1 MGKNSKAI
9 NTPLITVY
17 ITNHNYGK
25 FINKAIKSV
34 LNQSIKNFELI
45 IIDDG
50 SKDNSK
56 KIINNYKN
64 NKKITS
70 IFQKNRGLIVSNN
83 LALRLARGK
92 YIMRLDADDWLDS
105 HALEIMSNILE
116 RNSKIGLVF
125 PDYFEVDRNGK
136 VLNLV
141 RRHDFKKVK
150 LYDQPAHGACTMI
163 RKDCLEKIGGYN
175 EKYDRQDG
183 YYLWIKFI
191 QKYEVTNTNLP
202 LFFYRKHEN
211 SLSKNEEKILSTRSE
226 IIRSNLSKKN
236 FKKKALAI
244 LPIRGLQIDPS
255 ALVLKKLKGKP
266 LLLWTIESLLKAKNI
281 SKICVTSPDR
291 NILNFVKKIYKNKI
305 LLHKRD
311 EKLGGINIEIDE
323 TIKLATKFAIKKKI
337 KFNYIFE
344 LGYKTPFL
352 KSKDIDGFVNL
363 IDFFDTDEVL
373 GVRTEL
379 DLIYK
384 HDGSGLKIVNRS
396 SNLKLERDQLFKS
409 VDGIRLFKK
418 SIIEKKKYRLK
429 TGHYILDQKSSHVIN
444 TDLDW
449 KIAKAI

>member
-191 QKYEVTNTNLP
+191 QRYEVINTNLP
-202 LFFYRKHEN
+202 LFFYRKHDS

-244 LPIRGLQIDPS
+244 LPIRGLQINPS

-266 LLLWTIESLLKAKNI
+266 LLLWTIESLLEAKNI

-291 NILNFVKKIYKNKI
+291 NILSFLKKIYKNKI

-344 LGYKTPFL
+344 LSYKTPFL

-379 DLIYK
+379 DRIYK
-384 HDGSGLKIVNRS
+384 HDGSGLKIVNKS

-418 SIIEKKKYRLK
+418 SIIGKKKLQGKNWSLYFRSK
-429 TGHYILDQKSSHVIN
+429 VISRYQF
-444 TDLDW
+444 
-449 KIAKAI
+449 